1 MDVRLFFT
9 PEVSSKPEYRT
20 HFLQLEPYGDEAKQ
34 AQQVQ
39 QKMVRSELL
48 DYIEFN
54 EPTEMLYEALTDEVQ
69 FGSGGKKARG
79 IGKARAAMVTT
90 EDEEGSIQLPEMTT
104 FTSSF
109 SRESETTIL
118 ESLQRA
124 EAEVEVQL
132 GLEREREAKAHTE
145 LMSIRTQV
153 NG

>member
-1 MDVRLFFT
+1 VDVRLFFT

-20 HFLQLEPYGDEAKQ
+20 HFLQLEPYGDEVKQ
-34 AQQVQ
+34 AQQAQ
-39 QKMVRSELL
+39 QKIVRSELL

-54 EPTEMLYEALTDEVQ
+54 EPTEMLYEALTEEAQ

-79 IGKARAAMVTT
+79 KGKARAATVATA
-90 EDEEGSIQLPEMTT
+90 DGEGSIQLPDMTT
-104 FTSSF
+104 PTSSF
-109 SRESETTIL
+109 SKETETTIL
-118 ESLQRA
+118 ESLKSA

-145 LMSIRTQV
+145 LMSIRAQV